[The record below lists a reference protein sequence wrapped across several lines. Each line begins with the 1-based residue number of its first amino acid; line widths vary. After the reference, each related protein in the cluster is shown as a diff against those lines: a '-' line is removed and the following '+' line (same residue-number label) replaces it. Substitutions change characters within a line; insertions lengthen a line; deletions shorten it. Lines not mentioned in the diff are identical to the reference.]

1 MSICRV
7 FPGRA
12 DASYKVRDKIHY
24 LADTSK
30 NIWQGISFVG
40 LPGRLK
46 GYMLPDDPDDLDGI
60 YHSFMAA
67 HWAYGDVRSN
77 HRLFYHVL
85 LDFGG
90 LLAPEQAVELGW
102 QAAMWFRQ
110 FHVQY
115 LQGLHCVRYGKN
127 GLGPVFQPHVHWIT
141 STRMLDGSGKKL
153 HLGKSELKALKM
165 YANGVLAAHSLP
177 LIVMKKGGS

>member
-1 MSICRV
+1 MPILRV
-7 FPGRA
+7 IPCRA
-12 DASYKVRDKIHY
+12 DAPPEVKEKIRY
-24 LADTSK
+24 LADPLK
-30 NIWQGISFVG
+30 NVWQGESFVG

-46 GYMLPDDPDDLDGI
+46 GCMLPDDPEDLDGI
-60 YHSFMAA
+60 YHSFMAP
-67 HWAYGDVRSN
+67 HWAYGDVRDG

-90 LLAPEQAVELGW
+90 LLAPGQAVELGW
-102 QAAMWFRQ
+102 QAATWFRQ